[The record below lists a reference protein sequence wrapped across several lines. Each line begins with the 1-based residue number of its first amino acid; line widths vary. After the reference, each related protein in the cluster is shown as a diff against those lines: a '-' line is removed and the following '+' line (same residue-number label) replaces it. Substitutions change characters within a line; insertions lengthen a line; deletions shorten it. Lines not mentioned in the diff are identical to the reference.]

1 MDTSV
6 LFQRARSWVC
16 ASLLLATPAAMASD
30 QRDPWE
36 GFNRSVFSF
45 NEGLDRYVA
54 KPVARAYQTVM
65 PQVLDDMVSR
75 FFNNLFAPITITNA
89 LLQGKGHVAAE
100 QTSRFMFNTTAGL
113 AGFFDVATPMGL
125 PRVKEDF
132 GQTLAVWGVPSGP
145 YVMLPVL
152 GPSTIRDF
160 SGRLVD
166 VIPDPRRMVNSPA
179 KYFVTALDLTDT
191 RADLLA
197 AEKGIEGDRYL
208 FIRDYYLQQR
218 AFAITDGKV
227 ARDDFLDD
235 SLDMDSDMSEPA
247 KP

>member
-6 LFQRARSWVC
+6 LSQRARPWLC
-16 ASLLLATPAAMASD
+16 AALLLVAPAVMASD

-36 GFNRSVFSF
+36 GFNRGVFSF
-45 NEGLDRYVA
+45 NERLDRYVA

-113 AGFFDVATPMGL
+113 AGLFDVATPMGL

-132 GQTLAVWGVPSGP
+132 GQTLAVWGLPSGP

-166 VIPDPRRMVNSPA
+166 VIPDPRRMMNSPA

-197 AEKGIEGDRYL
+197 AEKAIEGDRYL

-218 AFAITDGKV
+218 AFAITDGRV
-227 ARDDFLDD
+227 AQDDFLDD
-235 SLDMDSDMSEPA
+235 SLDMDSEASGSA